1 MNTKRVEKFIFN
13 DGIKEMKV
21 DKTYDNWLTS
31 LNYEDYSKAFIMV
44 DHQKINL
51 FDDAKELKVGQNFD
65 SKELE
70 IISERYNLLL
80 IDDNQRGLRCST
92 KSHFSERFYII
103 SDNDFV
109 VIYSLGGTKSFESI
123 YLHGVWNYP

>member
-1 MNTKRVEKFIFN
+1 MDTKRIENFIFY
-13 DGIKEMKV
+13 DGIKEIAV

-31 LNYEDYSKAFIMV
+31 LNYDDYSKAFIIV
-44 DHQKINL
+44 NHDKIKL
-51 FDDAKELKVGQNFD
+51 FDTAKELKVGQNFD

-70 IISERYNLLL
+70 AISERYNLLL
-80 IDDNQRGLRCST
+80 IDNERGLRCST

-103 SDNDFV
+103 RENGFV

-123 YLHGVWNYP
+123 YLHGVWIYP

>member
-1 MNTKRVEKFIFN
+1 MKVARIESFIFN
-13 DGIKEMKV
+13 DGIKQSDVKKM
-21 DKTYDNWLTS
+21 YDNWLTS
-31 LNYEDYSKAFIMV
+31 IDYDDYSKAFIIV
-44 DHQKINL
+44 NGKKINL
-51 FDDAKELKVGQNFD
+51 FDRAKELKVGQNFD

-70 IISERYNLLL
+70 VISERYNLLL

-103 SDNDFV
+103 RDNGFV

-123 YLHGVWNYP
+123 YLHGVWLS